1 MTRFRSLG
9 KFFLFWICLM
19 LIVVVNNVF
28 IGALAQ
34 FNIPKATTMTY
45 VYAYIHV
52 FITSLCGVVLAK
64 IFYWNNSK

>member
-1 MTRFRSLG
+1 
-9 KFFLFWICLM
+9 M

-52 FITSLCGVVLAK
+52 FSTSLCGVVLAK